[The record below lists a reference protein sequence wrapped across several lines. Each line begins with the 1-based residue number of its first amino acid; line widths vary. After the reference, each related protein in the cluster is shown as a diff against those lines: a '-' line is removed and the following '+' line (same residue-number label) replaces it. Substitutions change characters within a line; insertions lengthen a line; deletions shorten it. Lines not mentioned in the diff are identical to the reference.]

1 MNTVKYKLLRY
12 MEGKTIFKHIVA
24 RVIVIMVFLGMVLA
38 EATMWNGKN
47 PLVSLGFFI
56 LSLSVSAGIL
66 HDGLRSKVNV
76 AGMLASLVFGLV
88 FGLMPEGIVLE
99 VGCLSVAL
107 VIVLV
112 PIEGGVLEKAFA
124 SLFIIG
130 LMIWGVSVE
139 RRYHEGK
146 PSQTVVLE
154 NVDVKSKNNIY
165 ISLEGGS
172 IFKVSSKV
180 VKDWD
185 FQAGDTVKVIIYDDK
200 VISCEG
206 K

>member
-154 NVDVKSKNNIY
+154 NVHVKSKNNIY

-180 VKDWD
+180 AKDWD

>member
-1 MNTVKYKLLRY
+1 